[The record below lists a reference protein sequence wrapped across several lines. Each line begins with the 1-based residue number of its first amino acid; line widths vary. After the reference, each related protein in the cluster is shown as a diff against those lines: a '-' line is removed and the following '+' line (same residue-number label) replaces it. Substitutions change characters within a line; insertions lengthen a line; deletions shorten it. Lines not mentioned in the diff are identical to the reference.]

1 MARLHQMLVLLVS
14 VLAAVEI
21 RASLPAGDRWVAA
34 PRHVAPHAVSRGLLV
49 RGGAAG
55 ISLSVTLRGKKYDV
69 ADAVSVAD
77 IQASIEEQAGLAV
90 AQQAVLYKGKM
101 LAADATLAGAG
112 LVEGDSV
119 SVVPMKPKKASD
131 AAVDKADLSSLSPAA
146 VGGGASDDLF
156 GSGGGAGAV
165 AGAGT
170 AGGGAAAGGGGLGAL
185 SSMFGMPDMSQMS
198 AGDMG
203 AMGEQYEKMMESMID
218 SPMIDELLNDPEKI
232 EQSRQLILENP
243 MMVSMFKQVPGMEEM
258 INDKDLWASQMK
270 EQIIAQRDAFRAK
283 KAAGGGA
290 AGAV

>member
-34 PRHVAPHAVSRGLLV
+34 PRHVAPHPVSRGLLV
-49 RGGAAG
+49 RGGADG

-146 VGGGASDDLF
+146 AGGGASDDLF
-156 GSGGGAGAV
+156 GSAGA
-165 AGAGT
+165 